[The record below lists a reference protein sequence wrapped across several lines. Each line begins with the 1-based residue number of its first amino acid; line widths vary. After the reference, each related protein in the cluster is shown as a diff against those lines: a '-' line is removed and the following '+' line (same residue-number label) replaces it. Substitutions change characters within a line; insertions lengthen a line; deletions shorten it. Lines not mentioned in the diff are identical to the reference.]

1 MQAPPALVRHDRG
14 MFLRHPILSF
24 VTLAYLA
31 LVGWLTLTPLSA
43 GLESGALWQL
53 AELLG
58 RYPATEW
65 FTFLRLEFLANIAM
79 FVPFG
84 IFLVLLFGRRMWWL
98 AIVLGVLITIGI
110 EFAQQFVPNR
120 VSDPR
125 DLLANSLGA
134 VIGTVLALVLT
145 ASKARRIR
153 VTGSARRAS
162 P

>member
-1 MQAPPALVRHDRG
+1 
-14 MFLRHPILSF
+14 
-24 VTLAYLA
+24 
-31 LVGWLTLTPLSA
+31 
-43 GLESGALWQL
+43 
-53 AELLG
+53 
-58 RYPATEW
+58 
-65 FTFLRLEFLANIAM
+65 M

-98 AIVLGVLITIGI
+98 AVVLGVLMTIVI

-134 VIGTVLALVLT
+134 VIGAVLALVLT

-153 VTGSARRAS
+153 VTGSPRRAS